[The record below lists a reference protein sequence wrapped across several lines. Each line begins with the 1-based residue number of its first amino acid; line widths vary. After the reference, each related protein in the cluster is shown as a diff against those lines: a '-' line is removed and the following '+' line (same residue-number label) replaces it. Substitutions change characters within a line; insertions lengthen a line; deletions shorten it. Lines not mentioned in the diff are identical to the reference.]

1 MDWAILVLRFGLG
14 FMFVAH
20 GLQMAFG
27 LFGGPG
33 VGGFSQMLSGMGFR
47 PAMFW
52 SYLAAYTTLIGGL
65 CVLVGFLTR
74 VAAFSLLVFMIV
86 AVVKVH
92 IHKGFFI
99 TAGGFEYNFVIM
111 IICIALIITGAGKYS
126 INNKL

>member
-74 VAAFSLLVFMIV
+74 LAAFSLLVFMTV

-92 IHKGFFI
+92 MQKGFFI

-111 IICIALIITGAGKYS
+111 IVCIALLITGAGKYS